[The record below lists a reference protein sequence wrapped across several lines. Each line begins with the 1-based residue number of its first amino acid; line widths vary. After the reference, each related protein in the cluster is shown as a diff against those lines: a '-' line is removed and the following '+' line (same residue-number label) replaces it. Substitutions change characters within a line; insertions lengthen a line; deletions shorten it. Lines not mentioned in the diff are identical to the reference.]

1 MLPGGRKIKREIRVS
16 LSPSLSPGSPAMSLQ
31 RFWLTVIVGACL
43 MAAPSAAAQPLS
55 HQIEYGADYYA
66 EDWPPERVEI
76 DARLMEQAKFRTA
89 RLVDTN
95 WERLEPQE
103 GRYDFAW
110 LDRVIEILNRHGI
123 RTVLSTSSYVPPA
136 WLIEEHPE
144 FYLVNEAGVRRRWG
158 GMGYM
163 CLNNPLY
170 LQYVKKLV
178 TALASHYGRHP
189 GVIGWQIDN
198 EMGGWGFAC
207 YDADYCVPKF
217 RQYLKKKFGTLD
229 ELNRR
234 LVTVSYGH
242 AYSSW
247 DQIPLRWSV
256 AEDAHQAPLLL
267 ETQRFF
273 SANITEFMA
282 FQASLL
288 RQYTSGQ
295 FITHNGPSRQG
306 NGFDFAKPL
315 DFLCDDSYPRV
326 GEYIAPA
333 FGTDVMRGFNRGKPF
348 LLLEHRSGSFG
359 GYTLGDAT
367 PPPGL
372 SRLWAWQ
379 TLAHGADGVLFFR
392 WRMSNGG
399 SEQYWQGLLNYDG
412 SPGRAFPEVAR
423 MGVELEKVGS
433 EFVHAETPASV
444 AEVMSYDSHWAL
456 QIGDDK
462 FPYFDLLKAFSSS
475 FHHWGLNVDFIEPT
489 GDLGRYKVVAA
500 PTLHVVDPAIVENL
514 EKFVG
519 NGGILI
525 LTARSGFKNQDNLAT
540 EVPPGLLERMAK
552 VWVRDYTLL
561 EQPSERL
568 WFGFPSEQG
577 AYQPSPDNRIKSVSP
592 DWPGE
597 YKAKGWADILDPDGA
612 RPLFRY
618 QKDYYA
624 GRAAVTIADYGKGKV
639 IYVGTMLEP
648 RFYIDLARRACEWA
662 KVDLGPEIP
671 EGTDFALRQENQR
684 SFRFLL
690 NFGECPKTV
699 RLPGEYRDLLSGKV
713 FTGQVTVPRL
723 DLCVLVQNE
732 SKPSKVR

>member
-1 MLPGGRKIKREIRVS
+1 
-16 LSPSLSPGSPAMSLQ
+16 
-31 RFWLTVIVGACL
+31 
-43 MAAPSAAAQPLS
+43 
-55 HQIEYGADYYA
+55 
-66 EDWPPERVEI
+66 
-76 DARLMEQAKFRTA
+76 
-89 RLVDTN
+89 
-95 WERLEPQE
+95 
-103 GRYDFAW
+103 
-110 LDRVIEILNRHGI
+110 
-123 RTVLSTSSYVPPA
+123 
-136 WLIEEHPE
+136 
-144 FYLVNEAGVRRRWG
+144 
-158 GMGYM
+158 
-163 CLNNPLY
+163 
-170 LQYVKKLV
+170 
-178 TALASHYGRHP
+178 
-189 GVIGWQIDN
+189 
-198 EMGGWGFAC
+198 
-207 YDADYCVPKF
+207 
-217 RQYLKKKFGTLD
+217 
-229 ELNRR
+229 
-234 LVTVSYGH
+234 
-242 AYSSW
+242 
-247 DQIPLRWSV
+247 
-256 AEDAHQAPLLL
+256 
-267 ETQRFF
+267 
-273 SANITEFMA
+273 
-282 FQASLL
+282 
-288 RQYTSGQ
+288 
-295 FITHNGPSRQG
+295 
-306 NGFDFAKPL
+306 
-315 DFLCDDSYPRV
+315 
-326 GEYIAPA
+326 
-333 FGTDVMRGFNRGKPF
+333 MRGFNRGKPF